1 MVGADGE
8 FHLMS
13 KTGCAAAAILFP
25 SAGGRRRDSG
35 RRAAECMTSQG
46 VRSARDATP
55 ATREGGRHLWSC
67 RQSSANLAQATM
79 HPKDGGTDGRT
90 DGGPFSI
97 NLVVRP
103 FVRGAATGQNTVVGT
118 SQKHTHAE
126 PRSREED
133 DDKRQCAESNDSLKK

>member
-1 MVGADGE
+1 MHDK
-8 FHLMS
+8 S
-13 KTGCAAAAILFP
+13 
-25 SAGGRRRDSG
+25 GRAKRTRRD
-35 RRAAECMTSQG
+35 
-46 VRSARDATP
+46 ARH
-55 ATREGGRHLWSC
+55 EGGREAFMELPPELSELGPGNN
-67 RQSSANLAQATM
+67 A
-79 HPKDGGTDGRT
+79 PKGRRDGRT

-103 FVRGAATGQNTVVGT
+103 FVRGAAAGQNTVVGT

>member
-1 MVGADGE
+1 
-8 FHLMS
+8 
-13 KTGCAAAAILFP
+13 
-25 SAGGRRRDSG
+25 
-35 RRAAECMTSQG
+35 
-46 VRSARDATP
+46 
-55 ATREGGRHLWSC
+55 
-67 RQSSANLAQATM
+67 M

-103 FVRGAATGQNTVVGT
+103 FVRGAAAGQNTVVGT

>member
-13 KTGCAAAAILFP
+13 KTGCAAAAILSP

-55 ATREGGRHLWSC
+55 ATREGGREAFMELPPELSELGPGNN
-67 RQSSANLAQATM
+67 A
-79 HPKDGGTDGRT
+79 PKGRRDGRT
-90 DGGPFSI
+90 DGR
-97 NLVVRP
+97 RP
-103 FVRGAATGQNTVVGT
+103 LFY
-118 SQKHTHAE
+118 
-126 PRSREED
+126 
-133 DDKRQCAESNDSLKK
+133 